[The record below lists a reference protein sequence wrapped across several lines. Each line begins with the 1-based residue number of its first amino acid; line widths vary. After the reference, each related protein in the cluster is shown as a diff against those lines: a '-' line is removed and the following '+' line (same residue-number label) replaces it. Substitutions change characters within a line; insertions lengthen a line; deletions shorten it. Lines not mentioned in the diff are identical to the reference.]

1 MTVQAPAEDPALAL
15 ARLRAAHRAG
25 VFVAYTML
33 ASLAVYAGVV
43 ELIARNAPEPMV
55 EFSEAIRWIFYSV
68 AAAIVFATHVV
79 HAVLAHNA
87 RRAGAM
93 DQAAKMTAANIVT
106 LALAESPAI
115 LGLVLYF
122 VWRQHTDFYVMCAFS
137 LYLIIRHFPRFGEWE
152 RVARTGT
159 H

>member
-1 MTVQAPAEDPALAL
+1 MTMQAPAEDPALAL

-25 VFVAYTML
+25 VFVAYAML
-33 ASLAVYAGVV
+33 ASLVVYAGVV
-43 ELIARNAPEPMV
+43 ELIGRNAPEPMLAYND
-55 EFSEAIRWIFYSV
+55 AIRWIFYSV

-79 HAVLAHNA
+79 HAVLAHRARNA
-87 RRAGAM
+87 SPM

-106 LALAESPAI
+106 LALAEAPAM
-115 LGLVLYF
+115 LGLVLFF
-122 VWRQHTDFYVMCAFS
+122 VWRQQTDFYVMCAFS

-152 RVARTGT
+152 RIARTGT